1 MKTVQEG
8 KLLRIF
14 IAESDKHNG
23 RPLHEVIMKKA
34 RDKKMSGATIL
45 KGCMGFGHKSNM
57 HTPKLLRLSEN
68 LPLIVEIIDTQENI
82 ELFMP
87 CLDEIIG
94 EGIVTL
100 ENIDIT
106 IYRKNNNKS

>member
-1 MKTVQEG
+1 MKITKKG

-14 IAESDKHNG
+14 IAESDKYNG
-23 RPLHEVIMKKA
+23 KPLSDVIMNLAKE
-34 RDKKMSGATIL
+34 KKMSGATII
-45 KGCMGFGHKSNM
+45 KGCMGFGHKSHM

-87 CLDEIIG
+87 HLDKIIE
-94 EGIVTL
+94 EGVVTV

-106 IYRKNNNKS
+106 IYRT

>member
-1 MKTVQEG
+1 MKTIQKG

-14 IAESDKHNG
+14 IAESDKHIG
-23 RPLHEVIMKKA
+23 RPLHEVIMKIA
-34 RDKKMSGATIL
+34 REKKMAGATLL
-45 KGCMGFGHKSNM
+45 KGCMGFGHKSHM

-87 CLDEIIG
+87 CLDGIIK
-94 EGIVTL
+94 EGIATL

-106 IYRKNNNKS
+106 IYRNNTN